1 MTHGHRISPE
11 VSSVQYFSRW
21 CLLGTGVSTGDK
33 LVGNPQPSMGHP
45 LLERNFPA
53 LQDVRQHPGLS
64 PGQKHPFPSQLPRTQ
79 TIPDTITSTEQIM
92 EQNHPLLKITGTEEG
107 GRDAT
112 QIIFLKNLV
121 LQVFREHHLRIGLSA
136 STKISKTKEG
146 QPLALRSSK
155 SSQMAFYSWQ
165 TLLTKT

>member
-1 MTHGHRISPE
+1 
-11 VSSVQYFSRW
+11 
-21 CLLGTGVSTGDK
+21 
-33 LVGNPQPSMGHP
+33 
-45 LLERNFPA
+45 
-53 LQDVRQHPGLS
+53 
-64 PGQKHPFPSQLPRTQ
+64 
-79 TIPDTITSTEQIM
+79 M